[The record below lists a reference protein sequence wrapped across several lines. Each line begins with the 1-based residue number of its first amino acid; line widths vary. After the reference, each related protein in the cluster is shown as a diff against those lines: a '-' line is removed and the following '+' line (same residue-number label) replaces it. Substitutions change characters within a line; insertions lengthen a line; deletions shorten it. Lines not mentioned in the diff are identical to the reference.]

1 MTNWLSVTAGL
12 ATTVGLALFAVPA
25 VPAVSAA
32 PAKDPEV
39 RVSGNC
45 TKASSAK
52 LKLSTEDGQV
62 EVEFEVDQNRVGRRW
77 SVVLRQNGAVIR
89 RLTRVTRAPSGSF
102 EARVL
107 APNRAGVDRFIATA
121 TRPGET
127 CTARASFSG

>member
-1 MTNWLSVTAGL
+1 MTKSGSVTGGL
-12 ATTVGLALFAVPA
+12 ATMVGLALFAVPA
-25 VPAVSAA
+25 VSAE

-39 RVSGNC
+39 RVSGTC
-45 TKASSAK
+45 TKGSSAK
-52 LKLSTEDGQV
+52 LKLSAEDGRI

-77 SVVLRQNGAVIR
+77 SVVLRQNGIVIR

-107 APNRAGVDRFIATA
+107 ASNRAGVDRFVATA
-121 TRPGET
+121 SRSGET